1 MSVAPGLARH
11 GHVLAPDL
19 PGFGYSPPPKSYR
32 MVSARDTVIGF
43 LSQLGEPALL
53 IGNSLGGLVAEMVAA
68 ARPNLVAS
76 LLLVAPATPIPPG
89 RPDIDWPV
97 TIRLVAQA
105 LPGFGA
111 AYIRRYQD
119 RATAAQQ
126 VWDTLGLVTFRRQDV
141 DRMMVEAS
149 VRLATLRRSMPWA
162 VPALVQSGRAVGSY
176 LARRSRFAV
185 MIGEIKA
192 PTMVVQ
198 GIHDRVVAPGS
209 IRWLGTLRKDWR
221 IEMMEE
227 ASHCP
232 QLDAPD
238 RFIDLVDGWLASL
251 DARSPR

>member
-1 MSVAPGLARH
+1 
-11 GHVLAPDL
+11 
-19 PGFGYSPPPKSYR
+19 
-32 MVSARDTVIGF
+32 
-43 LSQLGEPALL
+43 
-53 IGNSLGGLVAEMVAA
+53 
-68 ARPNLVAS
+68 
-76 LLLVAPATPIPPG
+76 
-89 RPDIDWPV
+89 
-97 TIRLVAQA
+97 
-105 LPGFGA
+105 
-111 AYIRRYQD
+111 
-119 RATAAQQ
+119 
-126 VWDTLGLVTFRRQDV
+126 
-141 DRMMVEAS
+141 MMVEAS